1 MSVAFHAELCRA
13 HWGFCSCFSR
23 HGSFLVMQRG
33 KIPSADLHKGVGG
46 APITPPPTTT
56 VPGPTWSCPRWVMMG
71 GSGLGCPPTKPL
83 VDARTGR
90 GHPWTKAPYPTPRW
104 GESPHPLQWRGAL
117 PYAVHSLSPPP
128 HSEQPPPRRA
138 PLAPALPAAFSWLHY
153 SGEPTRVRGSPG
165 PPRTL
170 FPLSEIP
177 PALWDPSLSLG
188 WPGPPRSPLCP
199 LHMPLAGRSLPRG
212 VEGTGTICLQI
223 RVLSIFKKD
232 DVIYSPPQPL
242 RCQPPAL
249 PGPHVCHGVPAG
261 VMGPGGGLCSR
272 HGFKVPYGELE
283 PFSAT

>member
-1 MSVAFHAELCRA
+1 MPGVRGVPCRA
-13 HWGFCSCFSR
+13 VPCPLGFLFLFFPSR
-23 HGSFLVMQRG
+23 FIPSYAKGENPLGRFAQGGGGGPYHPPSHHHRARAHLVMPKVGDDGGIGTWMSPHQTPRG
-33 KIPSADLHKGVGG
+33 CQDRARAPMDQGPLPHSKVGRVPPSSPVEGG
-46 APITPPPTTT
+46 HCPTLCIA
-56 VPGPTWSCPRWVMMG
+56 CPH
-71 GSGLGCPPTKPL
+71 L
-83 VDARTGR
+83 
-90 GHPWTKAPYPTPRW
+90 PTP
-104 GESPHPLQWRGAL
+104 S
-117 PYAVHSLSPPP
+117 S
-128 HSEQPPPRRA
+128 PPPRRA

-261 VMGPGGGLCSR
+261 VMGPGGALLPSW
-272 HGFKVPYGELE
+272 L
-283 PFSAT
+283 